1 MNSLK
6 VFILVRRCTEIT
18 TKSTTIYKQISS
30 YFDVNIIIKG
40 PRTSF
45 QSSELIKKN
54 VLEMFIIIHITLWP
68 SFHPLKKNIWRSSL
82 YTCVPKIT
90 ILWYILLEIW
100 SATVIIFCLIGPFF
114 ALLPHYWLQ
123 NLNLE
128 KTINAW
134 RYYPFTQVHQ
144 KWRS

>member
-45 QSSELIKKN
+45 QSSELIKKKRVGN
-54 VLEMFIIIHITLWP
+54 VYYNSHY
-68 SFHPLKKNIWRSSL
+68 PL
-82 YTCVPKIT
+82 
-90 ILWYILLEIW
+90 
-100 SATVIIFCLIGPFF
+100 A
-114 ALLPHYWLQ
+114 
-123 NLNLE
+123 
-128 KTINAW
+128 
-134 RYYPFTQVHQ
+134 
-144 KWRS
+144 